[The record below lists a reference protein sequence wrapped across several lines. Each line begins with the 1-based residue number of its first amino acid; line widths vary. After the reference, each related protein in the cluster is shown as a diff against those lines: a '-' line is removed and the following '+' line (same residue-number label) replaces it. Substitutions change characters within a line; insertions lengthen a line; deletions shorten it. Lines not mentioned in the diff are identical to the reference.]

1 MLFDWFLILWVFFF
15 LIHNHAVWR
24 RLLRMDVLFFFP
36 VVGGNIF
43 KFLALSETVTMGL
56 LCTVILCWDPL
67 GQLDRELVSWNDVK
81 FYQIPAMCAEIIAW
95 FLTFTLYLCY
105 VTFIELNRNLT
116 WLPSM
121 IFCEFFLSF
130 QCFMDNFFI
139 YIHQRCGSKVFV

>member
-1 MLFDWFLILWVFFF
+1 MLFDWFLILWFFFF
-15 LIHNHAVWR
+15 LIHHHAVWR

-36 VVGGNIF
+36 AVGGNIF
-43 KFLALSETVTMGL
+43 KFLALTETVTMGL

-81 FYQIPAMCAEIIAW
+81 FYQIPAMCAETIVW

-116 WLPSM
+116 WMPSM
-121 IFCEFFLSF
+121 IFCEFFKFS
-130 QCFMDNFFI
+130 
-139 YIHQRCGSKVFV
+139 VFYR